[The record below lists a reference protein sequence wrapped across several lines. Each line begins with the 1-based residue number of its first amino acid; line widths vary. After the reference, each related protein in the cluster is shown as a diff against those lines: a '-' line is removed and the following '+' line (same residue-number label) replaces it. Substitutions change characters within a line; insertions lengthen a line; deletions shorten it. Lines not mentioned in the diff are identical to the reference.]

1 MNPFDYVKAIN
12 TTKKDIMVDDIT
24 ESEYQPF
31 LINRSLSY
39 FPDTVLYANEM
50 NQQSHLPA
58 RLQFDFFINIIKKR
72 NRFSKWFKPTEIQ
85 SIDIVKEYYGY
96 SDEKAKSVL
105 SLLNNKQIEELSKT
119 YNRISTEDMLKICA
133 KLVEEGRVLE
143 AWQVLYLAKII

>member
-12 TTKKDIMVDDIT
+12 TTKKNIMVDDIT

-50 NQQSHLPA
+50 NLNSHLPA

-105 SLLNNKQIEELSKT
+105 SLLNNKQIEELSK
-119 YNRISTEDMLKICA
+119 RIYKG
-133 KLVEEGRVLE
+133 GRT
-143 AWQVLYLAKII
+143 KTN